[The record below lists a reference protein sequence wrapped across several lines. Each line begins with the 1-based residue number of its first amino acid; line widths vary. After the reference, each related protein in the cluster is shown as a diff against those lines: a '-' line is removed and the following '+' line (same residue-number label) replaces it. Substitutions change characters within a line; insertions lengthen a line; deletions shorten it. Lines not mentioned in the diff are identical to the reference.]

1 MSTRRTPPRN
11 NARSHSAPTTPDAL
25 TVHTDHVRGYRKR
38 TARHPGE
45 VVFQV
50 VVEETDL
57 WVTARSSLSSLSGLS
72 GLPGQPVLP
81 DLPDLPG
88 LPDLPDL
95 PDAIAAYVTE
105 LRGQIKAWML
115 LAPDFRTSLVPVPTP
130 ASAPE
135 VARRMAH
142 GADLAGVGPF
152 AAVAGTVAQM
162 VAERF
167 APLSPDII
175 VENGGD
181 IYICSQRD
189 RVVGLLPDPASGEMI
204 GVVVKAADCPVSL
217 CSSSAT
223 IGHSLSLGVGD
234 IAAVRARDASLADA
248 AATLFGNMLRRADD
262 VARVTERAA
271 AMAHLGIEG
280 VYAQCG
286 GRVGIWGNME
296 LAVA

>member
-1 MSTRRTPPRN
+1 MSTRRNDTGKRP
-11 NARSHSAPTTPDAL
+11 APSTPDAP

-38 TARHPGE
+38 TARHPDE

-57 WVTARSSLSSLSGLS
+57 WVTARAGLSGLS
-72 GLPGQPVLP
+72 GQPGQPGQPVQP
-81 DLPDLPG
+81 DLPDR
-88 LPDLPDL
+88 
-95 PDAIAAYVTE
+95 IAAYVTE

-142 GADLAGVGPF
+142 GADIAGVGPF

-167 APLSPDII
+167 APVSPDII

-204 GVVVKAADCPVSL
+204 GVVVKASDCPVSL

-248 AATLFGNMLRRADD
+248 AATLFGNMLQGPDD

>member
-1 MSTRRTPPRN
+1 MSTRRTPTGKRP
-11 NARSHSAPTTPDAL
+11 APATPDAI

-38 TARHPGE
+38 TARHADE

-57 WVTARSSLSSLSGLS
+57 WVTVRA
-72 GLPGQPVLP
+72 GLPGQPGQPGQPVVP
-81 DLPDLPG
+81 DLPDQ
-88 LPDLPDL
+88 
-95 PDAIAAYVTE
+95 IAAYVTE

-142 GADLAGVGPF
+142 GADIAGVGPF

-167 APLSPDII
+167 APVSPDII

-181 IYICSQRD
+181 IYICSRRD

-204 GVVVKAADCPVSL
+204 GVVVKAQDCPVSL

-223 IGHSLSLGVGD
+223 VGHSLSLGVGD

-248 AATLFGNMLRRADD
+248 AATLFGNMLQGPDD

>member
-1 MSTRRTPPRN
+1 MSTRRNTTGKRPAPATPN
-11 NARSHSAPTTPDAL
+11 AL

-38 TARHPGE
+38 TARHPDE

-57 WVTARSSLSSLSGLS
+57 WVTTSAGLT
-72 GLPGQPVLP
+72 GQPVLP
-81 DLPDLPG
+81 DLPDQ
-88 LPDLPDL
+88 
-95 PDAIAAYVTE
+95 IAAYVTE

-142 GADLAGVGPF
+142 GADIAGVGPF

-167 APLSPDII
+167 APVSPDII

-248 AATLFGNMLRRADD
+248 AATLFGNMLQGPDD

>member
-1 MSTRRTPPRN
+1 MSTRRTPKKRAVPI
-11 NARSHSAPTTPDAL
+11 APTTPETI

-38 TARHPGE
+38 TARHADE

-57 WVTARSSLSSLSGLS
+57 WVTARA
-72 GLPGQPVLP
+72 
-81 DLPDLPG
+81 G
-88 LPDLPDL
+88 LPDLPDR
-95 PDAIAAYVTE
+95 IAAYVTE

-130 ASAPE
+130 DNAPE

-142 GADLAGVGPF
+142 GADIAGVGPF

-167 APLSPDII
+167 APVSPDII

-181 IYICSQRD
+181 IYICSRRD

-248 AATLFGNMLRRADD
+248 AATLFGNMLQGPDD

-271 AMAHLGIEG
+271 TMAHLGIEG

>member
-1 MSTRRTPPRN
+1 MSTRRPPKKRT
-11 NARSHSAPTTPDAL
+11 APTAPLAPTTPETI

-38 TARHPGE
+38 TARHADE

-57 WVTARSSLSSLSGLS
+57 WVTARAG
-72 GLPGQPVLP
+72 
-81 DLPDLPG
+81 LPG
-88 LPDLPDL
+88 LPDLADL
-95 PDAIAAYVTE
+95 PDRIAAYVTE

-115 LAPDFRTSLVPVPTP
+115 LAPNFRTSLVPVPTP
-130 ASAPE
+130 DSAPE

-142 GADLAGVGPF
+142 GADIAGVGPF

-167 APLSPDII
+167 APISPDII

-181 IYICSQRD
+181 IYICSRRD

-248 AATLFGNMLRRADD
+248 AATLFGNMLQGPDD

>member
-1 MSTRRTPPRN
+1 MSTRRNNTGKRPAPATPNVP
-11 NARSHSAPTTPDAL
+11 

-38 TARHPGE
+38 TARHPDE

-57 WVTARSSLSSLSGLS
+57 WVTTSAGH
-72 GLPGQPVLP
+72 PGQPVQP
-81 DLPDLPG
+81 DLPDQ
-88 LPDLPDL
+88 
-95 PDAIAAYVTE
+95 IAAYVTE

-115 LAPDFRTSLVPVPTP
+115 LVPDFRTSLVPVPTP

-142 GADLAGVGPF
+142 GADIAGVGPF

-167 APLSPDII
+167 APVSPDII

-248 AATLFGNMLRRADD
+248 AATLFGNMLQGPDD

>member
-1 MSTRRTPPRN
+1 MSTRRN
-11 NARSHSAPTTPDAL
+11 NTGKRPASPAPEAI

-38 TARHPGE
+38 TARHQDE

-57 WVTARSSLSSLSGLS
+57 WVTASAGQS
-72 GLPGQPVLP
+72 GLPIVP
-81 DLPDLPG
+81 DLPDR
-88 LPDLPDL
+88 
-95 PDAIAAYVTE
+95 IAAYVTE

-142 GADLAGVGPF
+142 GADIAGVGPF

-167 APLSPDII
+167 APVSPDII

-181 IYICSQRD
+181 IYICSRRD
-189 RVVGLLPDPASGEMI
+189 RVVGLLPDPSSGEMI

-248 AATLFGNMLRRADD
+248 AATLFGNMLQGPDD

>member
-1 MSTRRTPPRN
+1 MSTRRTPTGKRP
-11 NARSHSAPTTPDAL
+11 APAAPDTI

-38 TARHPGE
+38 TARHPDE

-57 WVTARSSLSSLSGLS
+57 WVTAQSGQS
-72 GLPGQPVLP
+72 GQSGQPVVP
-81 DLPDLPG
+81 DLPDQ
-88 LPDLPDL
+88 
-95 PDAIAAYVTE
+95 IAAYVTE

-142 GADLAGVGPF
+142 GADIAGVGPF

-167 APLSPDII
+167 APVSPDII

-181 IYICSQRD
+181 IYICSRRD

-204 GVVVKAADCPVSL
+204 GVVVKAEDCPVSL

-223 IGHSLSLGVGD
+223 VGHSLSLGVGD
-234 IAAVRARDASLADA
+234 ITAVRARDASLADA
-248 AATLFGNMLRRADD
+248 AATLFGNMLQGPDD